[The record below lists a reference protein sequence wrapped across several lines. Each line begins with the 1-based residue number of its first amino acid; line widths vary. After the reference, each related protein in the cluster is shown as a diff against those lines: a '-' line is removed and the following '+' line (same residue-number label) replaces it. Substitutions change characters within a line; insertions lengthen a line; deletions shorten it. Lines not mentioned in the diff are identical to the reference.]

1 MFDIKDI
8 APADNSIGDWWKYV
22 TNCCTDLG
30 LEFLFIGLLKRQE
43 KKITS
48 RNL

>member
-22 TNCCTDLG
+22 LIVALILG
-30 LEFLFIGLLKRQE
+30 IGFNLLV
-43 KKITS
+43 
-48 RNL
+48 L